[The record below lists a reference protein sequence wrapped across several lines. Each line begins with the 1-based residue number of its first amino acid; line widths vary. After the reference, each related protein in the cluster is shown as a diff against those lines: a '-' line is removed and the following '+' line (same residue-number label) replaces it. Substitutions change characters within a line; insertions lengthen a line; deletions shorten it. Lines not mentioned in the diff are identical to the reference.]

1 MDAISISP
9 ALPGEGGV
17 SCPRSSQKTLT
28 QTSSTKRT
36 MSLHPVDE
44 EETLLR
50 IVTCLANIGYHKEV
64 GVMVQLNRR
73 FWGDEQIWDAHK
85 DVRGEGGQGRT
96 RLMCAAS
103 EGRIDRLRFYLDRGA
118 NVNKGSY
125 SNSTALMGAS
135 ERGHIEIVRE
145 LCERGATTTD
155 DGYTASSSH
164 CFFLFPPC
172 ALDCLPPLCFRLFTP
187 LALCLF
193 RMAISL

>member
-1 MDAISISP
+1 
-9 ALPGEGGV
+9 
-17 SCPRSSQKTLT
+17 
-28 QTSSTKRT
+28 

-50 IVTCLANIGYHKEV
+50 IVTCLANMGYHKEV

-96 RLMCAAS
+96 RLMCAAR

-125 SNSTALMGAS
+125 SNSTALMWAS
-135 ERGHIEIVRE
+135 AEDHLEIVRE
-145 LCERGATTTD
+145 LCERGAKVNAARTSNS
-155 DGYTASSSH
+155 YTA
-164 CFFLFPPC
+164 LMC
-172 ALDCLPPLCFRLFTP
+172 ASQNGHLEVVRELRERG
-187 LALCLF
+187 AV
-193 RMAISL
+193 